1 MMDMKMEM
9 VASMS
14 RYKNLYDDFRF
25 LALVPAK
32 MITGWGVL
40 ITILLLLIVAIDFG
54 QNSYAGWNVLSISW
68 TILLVILGIFD
79 INWLAKIQK
88 YPKYYRQEYEQ
99 LGYDFQESK
108 KLTRYLQR
116 LLRSKVDSS
125 SYISSAN
132 RQNQIENNL
141 IRLGSFIICFRQSIY
156 IFILR
161 TGGIDGR
168 RDINELNEMARE
180 IANFTNSRNSSFQQF
195 TTEYKP
201 PLMINRRLVNYMVQ
215 RLDR

>member
-1 MMDMKMEM
+1 MMDMRMEM
-9 VASMS
+9 VAPMS

-32 MITGWGVL
+32 IITGFGIL
-40 ITILLLLIVAIDFG
+40 ATILFLLIAAIDFG
-54 QNSYAGWNVLSISW
+54 QNSYTGWNVWSIGW
-68 TILLVILGIFD
+68 AILLVILGIID
-79 INWLAKIQK
+79 INLLTNIQK
-88 YPKYYRQEYEQ
+88 YPKYYRKEYEQ
-99 LGYDFQESK
+99 LGYDFQESH

-141 IRLGSFIICFRQSIY
+141 IRLGSFVICFRQSIY

-168 RDINELNEMARE
+168 RDINDLNEIARE
-180 IANFTNSRNSSFQQF
+180 LANFTNSRNSSFQQF

-201 PLMINRRLVNYMVQ
+201 PLGNRRLVNYIVQ

>member
-1 MMDMKMEM
+1 MKQGRIIRMI
-9 VASMS
+9 
-14 RYKNLYDDFRF
+14 RYKNLYDHFRF

-32 MITGWGVL
+32 IITGFGIL
-40 ITILLLLIVAIDFG
+40 ATILLLLIVAIDFG